1 MFVSVLLWQQV
12 SLYILQRNR
21 RGRLGFSQSVSVTHL
36 FVPFTITT
44 QELVPSPN
52 RDSIVISIPATAL
65 MMTDCH
71 LQAGPIFVFPRIH
84 PLTLDA
90 AKSRGKVYSRHEAS
104 QFVQFRIVEGRE
116 ILSPR
121 HGLRDTYIRAQ
132 DDLEDLRTFA
142 RNFAASFLVHR
153 HRSEVI
159 CSLSTILLESP

>member
-12 SLYILQRNR
+12 SLYILQRNPC
-21 RGRLGFSQSVSVTHL
+21 GRLGFPQSVSVTYL

-44 QELVPSPN
+44 QEQVPSPN

-90 AKSRGKVYSRHEAS
+90 AMSQSKVFSRHEPP
-104 QFVQFRIVEGRE
+104 QFVQFRIEGRE

-132 DDLEDLRTFA
+132 DDLEDLRLFA
-142 RNFAASFLVHR
+142 RNFAASFLAHR

-159 CSLSTILLESP
+159 CSLSTILMESP

>member
-90 AKSRGKVYSRHEAS
+90 AMSQSKVFSRHE
-104 QFVQFRIVEGRE
+104 
-116 ILSPR
+116 PP
-121 HGLRDTYIRAQ
+121 
-132 DDLEDLRTFA
+132 
-142 RNFAASFLVHR
+142 
-153 HRSEVI
+153 
-159 CSLSTILLESP
+159 SLSSSASRVVKYCLLATVFVIPTFEHKMTWKICDFLLVILQQVSLHIVTGPR